1 MAKPERLEAFPAYY
15 FKVELDFQK
24 IGLGMPE
31 FRFRSCTG
39 LKSESSVVDLE
50 EGGFNIT
57 TRKLIGKTKFP
68 NIVLKHG
75 FIGADSVLWKA
86 RQKFQLD
93 IPDSKAAKTTD
104 SMERGRKLP
113 NRFSG
118 KITAMGPNGATASFG
133 FANAWICKWEG
144 PDLDATKNEVAI
156 EAIEIAHEGLFV
168 IPTPAKASS
177 GKNTQGSGS
186 GG

>member
-1 MAKPERLEAFPAYY
+1 MADVRKEAFPAYW
-15 FKVELDFQK
+15 FQVSLDFAK
-24 IGLGMPE
+24 EEI

-39 LKSESSVVDLE
+39 LKSESAVVDLD
-50 EGGFNIT
+50 EGGFNVT

-75 FIGADSVLWKA
+75 FMGADSILWKQ

-93 IPDSKAAKTTD
+93 NPKKGADKVTTD
-104 SMERGRKLP
+104 QLSRGRALP

-118 KITAMGPNGATASFG
+118 QITAMGPNGATASFG
-133 FANAWICKWEG
+133 FANGWICKWEG

-156 EAIEIAHEGLFV
+156 ESIEIAHEGLFV
-168 IPTPAKASS
+168 IPTPAKSS
-177 GKNTQGSGS
+177 GNQGGGGQGSGNK
-186 GG
+186 GA

>member
-1 MAKPERLEAFPAYY
+1 MAASGRVEAFSAYW

-24 IGLGMPE
+24 MGLGMPA

-39 LKSESSVVDLE
+39 LKSESAVVDLE
-50 EGGFNIT
+50 EGGFNLT

-75 FIGADSVLWKA
+75 FVGADSILWKA

-93 IPDSKAAKTTD
+93 FPNADTAKLTAD
-104 SMERGRKLP
+104 LKRGRVMP

-118 KITAMGPNGATASFG
+118 KITAMSPNGATASFG
-133 FANAWICKWEG
+133 FSNGWICKWEG
-144 PDLDATKNEVAI
+144 PDLDASKNEIAV

-168 IPTPAKASS
+168 IAPPPPAPAK
-177 GKNTQGSGS
+177 
-186 GG
+186 